1 MSEKKN
7 IDRLFQEKF
16 KDFEVAPND
25 AIWNRINESL
35 PNNEKKKRRVIPIWW
50 QIAGVAASV
59 VLLLNIGFSF
69 FNSEENS
76 SDTPVIVNTETE
88 NNSDT
93 KKNENS
99 TLDASN
105 DRTKSSEELN
115 NTSLVESDIHQNNE
129 DKNTDSNDAL
139 TNTSSQPF
147 NNSTKTLG
155 LLTEDNSTNQTSK
168 TLKSSVNELIN
179 GESTPKNT
187 VAASDN
193 TQSTEKTKNDLSSNE
208 FINSE
213 LKKAIEN
220 NSSTVTEITNKGD
233 NIKENST
240 IINEQKEVSTIEKEK
255 ESIESAI
262 AENNND
268 DIIEKEKDDEP
279 NRWSITPNV
288 APVYFAS
295 LGEGSP
301 IHNQFNTNSKG
312 SDINMSYGI
321 TGSYAISDRIKVRA
335 GVNRV
340 NLNYTTSGVYAFS
353 GSDIIVASSDNASQS
368 SQSQGNIT
376 LREGANVALMSSK
389 VMNRA
394 SAPEVFNTK
403 LTGDLDQRFG
413 FIEIPL
419 EIEYKLLDK
428 KFGLNV
434 VGGFSTFFLNENE
447 IFADIDG
454 TSTLIGEA
462 NNINNTSFSANFG
475 LGLNYNVT
483 KKWNINLEP
492 QFKYQINTF
501 NNTFGNFRPFFI
513 GLYTGIIYKF

>member
-25 AIWNRINESL
+25 AIWNRITESL

-50 QIAGVAASV
+50 QIAGVAAGV
-59 VLLLNIGFSF
+59 VLLLSIGFSF

-76 SDTPVIVNTETE
+76 SNTPVIVNTETE

-99 TLDASN
+99 TLDSSN
-105 DRTKSSEELN
+105 ESTKFSEELD
-115 NTSLVESDIHQNNE
+115 NTSLVESDVNQNNE
-129 DKNTDSNDAL
+129 DNNTDSNDAL

-147 NNSTKTLG
+147 NNGTKTPS
-155 LLTEDNSTNQTSK
+155 LLTENNSTKQTSK

-179 GESTPKNT
+179 GENASKNT
-187 VAASDN
+187 VAANDKIQN
-193 TQSTEKTKNDLSSNE
+193 TEKTNTEISNNQ
-208 FINSE
+208 IIDSE
-213 LKKAIEN
+213 LKKALEN
-220 NSSTVTEITNKGD
+220 NSSSVTEITKGD
-233 NIKENST
+233 DLKESNSSAVT
-240 IINEQKEVSTIEKEK
+240 DKQKEANVIEKEK
-255 ESIESAI
+255 ESIENAI
-262 AENNND
+262 AENKID
-268 DIIEKEKDDEP
+268 DLIEKEKDDES
-279 NRWSITPNV
+279 NRWSIAPNV

-321 TGSYAISDRIKVRA
+321 TGSYAISDKIKVRA

-353 GSDIIVASSDNASQS
+353 GTDIIVASNDNGSQS
-368 SQSQGNIT
+368 NQGNIT
-376 LREGANVALMSSK
+376 LREGTNVALMSSK

-462 NNINNTSFSANFG
+462 NNINSTSFSANFG

-513 GLYTGIIYKF
+513 GLYTGINYKF